1 MWVLYLPAVL
11 SVLIVTLYLYFTRT
25 FNYWKKRNV
34 RGPEPTVFFG
44 NLKDSTLR
52 KKNIGIVMEEIYN
65 QFPDEKVVGMYR
77 MTTPC
82 LLVRDLD
89 VIKHIMIKDFE
100 AFRDR
105 GVEFSKEGLGQ
116 NLFHAD
122 GETWRALRNRFTPIF
137 TSGKLKNMFY
147 LMHEGAD
154 NFIDHVSKE
163 CEKKQEFE
171 VHSLLQTYT
180 MSTISSCAFGVS
192 YNSISDKVQT
202 LEIVDKIISE
212 PSYAIELDYMY
223 PKLLAKLN
231 LSIIPTPVQ
240 HFFKSLVDSII
251 SQRNGKPA
259 GRNDFMDLILE
270 LRQMGEVTSNKYLD
284 GVTSL
289 EITDEV
295 ICAQAFVFY
304 VAGYET
310 SATTMSYLIYQLSL
324 NQDVQNKLIAEVDE
338 AIKASDGKVTY
349 DTVKEMKY
357 LNKVFDET
365 LRMYSIVEP
374 LQRKATRDYQIPG
387 TDVVIEKD
395 TMVLISPR
403 GIHYDPKYY
412 DNPKQFNPDRFD
424 VEEVGKRHP
433 CAYLPFGLGQRNCI
447 GMRFGRL
454 QSLLCITKILSKFRI
469 EPSKNTDRN
478 LQVEPRR
485 VIIGPKGGIRVNI
498 VPRKIVS

>member
-1 MWVLYLPAVL
+1 MWILYLPIVIPVL
-11 SVLIVTLYLYFTRT
+11 LVTLYFYFTRT
-25 FNYWKKRNV
+25 YWKKGNV

-44 NLKDSTLR
+44 NLKDSALR
-52 KKNIGIVMEEIYN
+52 KKNAGIVMEELYN
-65 QFPDEKVVGMYR
+65 MFPDEKVIGIYR
-77 MTTPC
+77 MTSPC

-100 AFRDR
+100 VFSDR
-105 GVEFSKEGLGQ
+105 GVEFSKEGLGS

-154 NFIDHVSKE
+154 NFIDHVSAE
-163 CEKKQEFE
+163 CEKNQEFE

-180 MSTISSCAFGVS
+180 MSTIAACAFGIS
-192 YNSISDKVQT
+192 YDSIGDKMKA
-202 LEIVDKIISE
+202 LEIVDKIISA
-212 PSYAIELDYMY
+212 PSYAIELDMMY
-223 PKLLAKLN
+223 PGLLSKLN
-231 LSIIPTPVQ
+231 LSIFPNEVKN
-240 HFFKSLVDSII
+240 FFKSLVDNII
-251 SQRNGKPA
+251 TQRNGKPS

-270 LRQMGEVTSNKYLD
+270 LRQLGQVTSNKY
-284 GVTSL
+284 GSSVSSL

-304 VAGYET
+304 IAGYET
-310 SATTMSYLIYQLSL
+310 SATTMAYLIYELAL
-324 NQDVQNKLIAEVDE
+324 NPDIQNRLIAEIDE
-338 AIKASDGKVTY
+338 AVKANDGKVTY

-374 LQRKATRDYQIPG
+374 LQRKAIRDYKIPG

-395 TMVLISPR
+395 TIVLISPR

-412 DNPKQFNPDRFD
+412 DNPKQFNPDIFD
-424 VEEVGKRHP
+424 AEEVGKRHP
-433 CAYLPFGLGQRNCI
+433 CAYLPFGVGQRNCI
-447 GMRFGRL
+447 G
-454 QSLLCITKILSKFRI
+454 
-469 EPSKNTDRN
+469 
-478 LQVEPRR
+478 
-485 VIIGPKGGIRVNI
+485 KGLDI
-498 VPRKIVS
+498 S

>member
-1 MWVLYLPAVL
+1 M
-11 SVLIVTLYLYFTRT
+11 
-25 FNYWKKRNV
+25 
-34 RGPEPTVFFG
+34 
-44 NLKDSTLR
+44 
-52 KKNIGIVMEEIYN
+52 
-65 QFPDEKVVGMYR
+65 FPDEKVVGIYR

-89 VIKHIMIKDFE
+89 IVKHVMIKDFE

-154 NFIDHVSKE
+154 NFIDHVSAE

-192 YNSISDKVQT
+192 YNSISDKVKT

-223 PKLLAKLN
+223 PKLLTKLN
-231 LSIIPTPVQ
+231 LSIIPTACQ
-240 HFFKSLVDSII
+240 QFFKSLVENIVN
-251 SQRNGKPA
+251 QRNGKPT

-284 GVTSL
+284 GTTHL

-310 SATTMSYLIYQLSL
+310 SATTMAYLIYELAL
-324 NQDVQNKLIAEVDE
+324 NPDVQDKLIAEIDE
-338 AIKASDGKVTY
+338 AIQASGGKVTY

-357 LNKVFDET
+357 MNKVFDET

-374 LQRKATRDYQIPG
+374 LQRKAIRDYKIPG
-387 TDVVIEKD
+387 TDIVIEKD

-412 DNPKQFNPDRFD
+412 DNPTQFNPDRFD
-424 VEEVGKRHP
+424 AEEVGKRHP

-478 LQVEPRR
+478 LQVEPHRGL
-485 VIIGPKGGIRVNI
+485 IGPKGGIRVNI
-498 VPRKIVS
+498 VPRKLVS